1 MSGRRGSD
9 FLQRKQLLETR
20 MKGYRTLLFSLAVA
34 VVGVLQSFDWA
45 SIIAPEQA
53 GVALT
58 VVGVIGAA
66 LRFLTST
73 PVGSSE

>member
-1 MSGRRGSD
+1 
-9 FLQRKQLLETR
+9 

-45 SIIAPEQA
+45 TVIPPEQA

-58 VVGVIGAA
+58 IVGVAGAV
-66 LRFLTST
+66 LRFFTST
-73 PVGSSE
+73 PVGVKE

>member
-1 MSGRRGSD
+1 
-9 FLQRKQLLETR
+9 

-34 VVGVLQSFDWA
+34 IVGVLQSFDWA
-45 SIIAPEQA
+45 SVIPPEQA

-58 VVGVIGAA
+58 VVGVAGAI

-73 PVGSSE
+73 PAGSRE

>member
-1 MSGRRGSD
+1 
-9 FLQRKQLLETR
+9 

-45 SIIAPEQA
+45 TVVPPEQA
-53 GVALT
+53 GIALT
-58 VVGVIGAA
+58 VVGVAGAI

-73 PVGSSE
+73 AVGARE

>member
-1 MSGRRGSD
+1 
-9 FLQRKQLLETR
+9 

-45 SIIAPEQA
+45 TVVPADQA

-58 VVGVIGAA
+58 VIGVAGAI

-73 PVGSSE
+73 PVGEAG

>member
-1 MSGRRGSD
+1 
-9 FLQRKQLLETR
+9 

-45 SIIAPEQA
+45 TVIPPEQA

-58 VVGVIGAA
+58 AVGIASAV

-73 PVGSSE
+73 PVGASE

>member
-1 MSGRRGSD
+1 
-9 FLQRKQLLETR
+9 

-45 SIIAPEQA
+45 TVVPPEHA
-53 GVALT
+53 GIALT
-58 VVGVIGAA
+58 VVGVISAV

-73 PVGSSE
+73 PVGEKEPAGQ

>member
-1 MSGRRGSD
+1 
-9 FLQRKQLLETR
+9 

-34 VVGVLQSFDWA
+34 IIGVLQSFDWA
-45 SIIAPEQA
+45 TVIPPEQA

-58 VVGVIGAA
+58 VVGVVSAV

-73 PVGSSE
+73 PVGAKEPVEQ